1 MKGRIVAFIIA
12 ALPLV
17 LWAGV
22 ASAAAAAEGE
32 GTWSTLML
40 FWRVVNTIALLAILV
55 YFMKKPLVTF
65 FSERKEQIAKDLE
78 EAKEQRQRA
87 EHLLAEY
94 QQKIAG
100 MEKELEKL
108 RADLARAA
116 EADSQRLIVTAEKMA
131 AAMVESAK
139 LTAEQEVR
147 KAKQAL
153 KDESA
158 LLAVELAESL
168 IRETINDDDRK
179 RLVEEYFVKVGGM
192 K

>member
-32 GTWSTLML
+32 GTWSTWML

>member
-1 MKGRIVAFIIA
+1 MNARIMAFIVA
-12 ALPLV
+12 ALPVL
-17 LWAGV
+17 LWAGP
-22 ASAAAAAEGE
+22 ACAAAAGE
-32 GTWSTLML
+32 ESTWSTWML

-65 FSERKEQIAKDLE
+65 FSERKEQIRKDLE
-78 EAKEQRQRA
+78 EAKEQRERA
-87 EHLLAEY
+87 EHLIAEY

-108 RADLARAA
+108 RADLAKAA
-116 EADSQRLIVTAEKMA
+116 EADSAKLVANAERMA

-158 LLAVELAESL
+158 LLAVQLAESL
-168 IRETINDDDRK
+168 VRETINEDDRK